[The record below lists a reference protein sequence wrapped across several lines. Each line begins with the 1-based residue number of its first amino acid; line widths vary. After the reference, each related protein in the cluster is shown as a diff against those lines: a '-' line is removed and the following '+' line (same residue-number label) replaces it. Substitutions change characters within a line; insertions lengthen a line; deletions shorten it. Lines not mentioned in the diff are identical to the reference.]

1 MTDMLAG
8 LTATASIRDVAHDQ
22 EIIVRHLAARVR
34 EQLSGRAPEM
44 ALLSQRPSQLLQL
57 GVLPP
62 LPTPTEDSGLT
73 PEQLAREWGKPPS
86 HLGFTFTL
94 CPAQDATAVSFELQG
109 DFLFYLQRYPTLDDQ
124 RAAHGLEESEGE
136 NEQDDE
142 SANLGTNAQPAST
155 IPVAERFERVHID
168 SGRLPVTLDLTKMR
182 DRLTIPLDDVVDP
195 ILRPI
200 LDDLRTAYPFT
211 LIGQRISAAALDA
224 DEESWQLSLAG
235 AEVPAIRS
243 KSPHDTPKAAI
254 EVDWRRQPNGAIRVR
269 CVLQNKTLEPRDPG
283 KRRKKETPTMWREL
297 AFFDSRLRAYE
308 TDESFAATFF
318 RETPRGF
325 RYDKLRTVEAT
336 STNCAARRLGQD
348 EHPERPLSTDTFPLY
363 RQPRVDQNND
373 EQVLMRFDELRGP
386 DALAVLGRIEQAMA
400 GYEAAWRRAIAGW
413 QNEGTRDDAEQALRD
428 FQERDMK
435 LFARGLRCLR
445 DDEQLLA
452 AFQAA
457 NEVFHRIDQS
467 KPEGRRFGTWR
478 LFQVVFQVCELGA
491 LRVREAP
498 GEHDL
503 RAQLDVC
510 DVLHFSTGG
519 GKTEAYLGLIL
530 IGLFYARLRGKKR
543 GVSAVLR
550 FPLRML
556 SVQQLARI
564 LDVLWWGEHYRQ
576 ELIAQG
582 VSIAGG
588 EYSGDRFL
596 LGYWVG
602 RGNTPN
608 SLTDTREN
616 NERDNITWWAGSSA
630 DDLREERMVTLCPN
644 PACGG
649 EIDLIADVEE
659 VRLRHVC
666 RKCGEEMPL
675 VMTDDEVYRYL
686 PSVLVA
692 TVDKLA
698 HVARAPELAGMFA
711 GPAYRCPKHGYFQNH
726 QLVFGD
732 GRGVKADDRCLAGR
746 YCSVDA
752 AEYQLVGPTHDPAP
766 ELHIQDELHL
776 LEEELGSL
784 DAHYETLFELLAT
797 ELGSGLPPKSIAAS
811 ATVESVEGQ
820 VLHLYARDARVFP
833 SSGWE
838 LGESFYVHTTSAA
851 RRLYFGALPFRA
863 DPAEFGERV
872 QRYLHEEV
880 VRMQDNPATAL
891 AQLRGDGLSPGYD
904 EGWLLSQLLYYEL
917 TLGYV
922 NRKQDADRIGSRLR
936 YATFGAADE
945 RLDVETLVADY
956 TTLANISA
964 VLNRIE
970 EQYDRE
976 PDRTRRLRALVATS
990 IVSHGV
996 DLNAL
1001 NLMVLNGMTPS
1012 VAGYV
1017 QSSSRSGRTHVGLVI
1032 VGFDARKARE
1042 RSFYEYFLKYHE
1054 FLDRL
1059 ITPVPVNRFAKFSA
1073 RWTVSGVMSALLL
1086 IAYQSERAQR
1096 LGPDPAKPRKTL
1108 GYAPEL
1114 RSWLGGAEEPSP
1126 DKEAHVRARVH
1137 RALGLGK
1144 HIHEEDGS
1152 SRPLFDPVWEESLG
1166 EAVDAAFSSQM
1177 ARLKEEGGKS
1187 TTSERFRPGVLASF
1201 RSVDLP
1207 MEFAAYGESQRI
1219 EHDLAAR
1226 RIGAGRPAVS
1236 SDPED

>member
-1 MTDMLAG
+1 MTDVLASS
-8 LTATASIRDVAHDQ
+8 ATGTPIRDVAHDQ
-22 EIIVRHLAARVR
+22 ERIVRHLAKRVQ
-34 EQLSGRAPEM
+34 EQLNGRAPEM
-44 ALLSQRPSQLLQL
+44 ALLDQRPSQLLQL

-62 LPTPTEDSGLT
+62 LPTPDDDSGMT

-94 CPAQDATAVSFELQG
+94 SPAPSSASANFELEA
-109 DFLFYLQRYPTLDDQ
+109 DFVFYIQRYPTLDDQ
-124 RAAHGLEESEGE
+124 RAAQGVEESE
-136 NEQDDE
+136 NEDDQE
-142 SANLGTNAQPAST
+142 PSTGSDAQHTGT
-155 IPVAERFERVHID
+155 IPVAERFERVEID
-168 SGRLPVTLDLTKMR
+168 SGRFGVTLDLTKMR
-182 DRLTIPLDDVVDP
+182 DRLTISLDDVLDP

-200 LDDLRTAYPFT
+200 LDDARTAYPFT
-211 LIGQRISAAALDA
+211 LVGQRINAETLDGTEA
-224 DEESWQLSLAG
+224 SWRLSLTDSEIPG
-235 AEVPAIRS
+235 IRS
-243 KSPHDTPKAAI
+243 KQPHATPKAAI
-254 EVDWRRQPNGAIRVR
+254 EVDWRRQPTGTIRIR

-283 KRRKKETPTMWREL
+283 KRRKEKTPTMWREL

-308 TDESFAATFF
+308 TGEQFTPTFF
-318 RETPRGF
+318 REAPRGF

-336 STNCAARRLGQD
+336 STNCTARRLAEAED
-348 EHPERPLSTDTFPLY
+348 TERPLSTDTFPLY

-373 EQVLMRFDELRGP
+373 EQVRMEFDELRGP
-386 DALAVLGRIEQAMA
+386 DTLAVLARIEQAMA
-400 GYEAAWRRAIAGW
+400 GYEATWRRIIAEW
-413 QNEGTRDDAEQALRD
+413 RNDGTRADAEQALRY
-428 FQERDMK
+428 FQERDVK

-452 AFQAA
+452 AFRAA
-457 NEVFHRIDQS
+457 NEVFHRIDQA

-498 GEHDL
+498 QEHDL

-530 IGLFYARLRGKKR
+530 VDLFYARLRGKKR

-576 ELIAQG
+576 ELIEQETT
-582 VSIAGG
+582 VNGG
-588 EYSGDRFL
+588 DYTGDKFL

-608 SLTDTREN
+608 SLTDTRES
-616 NERDNITWWAGSSA
+616 NERDNILWWAGSSA
-630 DDLREERMVTLCPN
+630 EDLREERMVTLCPN

-649 EIDLIADVEE
+649 EIDLVADVEN
-659 VRLRHVC
+659 VRLKHIC
-666 RKCGEEMPL
+666 RACGEDMPL

-686 PSVLVA
+686 PTVLVA

-698 HVARAPELAGMFA
+698 HLARAPELAGVFA
-711 GPAYRCPKHGYFQNH
+711 GPAYYCPKHGYFQNH
-726 QLVFGD
+726 QLVFGE
-732 GRGVKADDRCLAGR
+732 GRGVKEDDRCLAGR
-746 YCSVDA
+746 YCTLDA
-752 AEYQLVGPTHDPAP
+752 SQYQVVGPTHDPAP

-784 DAHYETLFELLAT
+784 DAHYETLFELLSV
-797 ELGSGLPPKSIAAS
+797 ELGSGLPPKAIAAS

-833 SSGWE
+833 SSGWA
-838 LGESFYVHTTSAA
+838 LGESFYVHTTPAA
-851 RRLYFGALPFRA
+851 RRLYFGALPYRA

-880 VRMQDNPATAL
+880 IRMQDDLTAAL
-891 AQLRGDGLSPGYD
+891 GQLKSSGLSAERD
-904 EGWLLSQLLYYEL
+904 EAWLASQLLHYEL
-917 TLGYV
+917 SLGYV
-922 NRKQDADRIGSRLR
+922 NRKQDADRIGSRIR
-936 YATFGAADE
+936 YATFGADDE
-945 RLDVETLVADY
+945 HLDVETLVADY
-956 TTLANISA
+956 TTLASISA
-964 VLNRIE
+964 VLNRID

-1017 QSSSRSGRTHVGLVI
+1017 QSSSRSGRTHVGLIV

-1042 RSFYEYFLKYHE
+1042 RSFYEYFLQVSRIPRPTDHARSGEPLCKVQRT
-1054 FLDRL
+1054 LDR
-1059 ITPVPVNRFAKFSA
+1059 
-1073 RWTVSGVMSALLL
+1073 
-1086 IAYQSERAQR
+1086 
-1096 LGPDPAKPRKTL
+1096 
-1108 GYAPEL
+1108 
-1114 RSWLGGAEEPSP
+1114 SWR
-1126 DKEAHVRARVH
+1126 HVRNAAHRV
-1137 RALGLGK
+1137 
-1144 HIHEEDGS
+1144 
-1152 SRPLFDPVWEESLG
+1152 P
-1166 EAVDAAFSSQM
+1166 
-1177 ARLKEEGGKS
+1177 
-1187 TTSERFRPGVLASF
+1187 ERTRT
-1201 RSVDLP
+1201 
-1207 MEFAAYGESQRI
+1207 
-1219 EHDLAAR
+1219 AAR
-1226 RIGAGRPAVS
+1226 SRCN
-1236 SDPED
+1236 

>member
-1 MTDMLAG
+1 MTDVLAG
-8 LTATASIRDVAHDQ
+8 PPATTPIRDVAYDQ
-22 EIIVRHLAARVR
+22 ECIVRHLAARVR
-34 EQLSGRAPEM
+34 EQLNGQDPEM
-44 ALLSQRPSQLLQL
+44 AVLNQRPSQLLQL

-62 LPTPTEDSGLT
+62 LPTPDEDSGMT

-94 CPAQDATAVSFELQG
+94 HPDPDSVDVTFELRG
-109 DFLFYLQRYPTLDDQ
+109 DFLFYVQRYPTLDDQ
-124 RAAHGLEESEGE
+124 RAAQGLEESE
-136 NEQDDE
+136 NEQEDDDACTG
-142 SANLGTNAQPAST
+142 SNTQHADT

-168 SGRLPVTLDLTKMR
+168 SGRLPVSLNLTKTR
-182 DRLTIPLDDVVDP
+182 DRLTITLDDVVDP
-195 ILRPI
+195 VLGPV
-200 LDDLRTAYPFT
+200 LNDARTAYPFT
-211 LIGQRISAAALDA
+211 LVGQRISGTALEG
-224 DEESWQLSLAG
+224 DEEIWRQSLAG
-235 AEVPAIRS
+235 AEIPDVRT
-243 KSPHDTPKAAI
+243 KYPHATPKAAI
-254 EVDWRRQPNGAIRVR
+254 EVDWRRQPSGAIRVR

-283 KRRKKETPTMWREL
+283 RRRKEKAPTIWREL
-297 AFFDSRLRAYE
+297 AFFDCRLRAYE
-308 TDESFAATFF
+308 AEEPFAATFF
-318 RETPRGF
+318 REAPRGF

-336 STNCAARRLGQD
+336 STNCTARRLGED
-348 EHPERPLSTDTFPLY
+348 EDPERPISTDTFPLY

-373 EQVLMRFDELRGP
+373 EQVRMRFDDLRGP
-386 DALAVLGRIEQAMA
+386 DALGVLGRIEQAMA
-400 GYEAAWRRAIAGW
+400 GYEAAWRRVVADW
-413 QNEGTRDDAEQALRD
+413 ENEGTRGDAEQALLE
-428 FQERDMK
+428 FQGRDMK
-435 LFARGLRCLR
+435 LFTRGLRCLR

-457 NEVFHRIDQS
+457 NEVFYRIDQA
-467 KPEGRRFGTWR
+467 KPQHRRFGTWR

-530 IGLFYARLRGKKR
+530 IDLFYARLRGKKR

-564 LDVLWWGEHYRQ
+564 LDVLWWGERYRQ
-576 ELIAQG
+576 ELVEHG
-582 VSIAGG
+582 TSVGG
-588 EYSGDRFL
+588 GDYTGDRFL

-616 NERDNITWWAGSSA
+616 NERDNITWWARCSSE
-630 DDLREERMVTLCPN
+630 DLREERMVTLCPN

-649 EIDLIADVEE
+649 EIDLVPDVDE

-666 RKCGEEMPL
+666 RECREDMPL

-698 HVARAPELAGMFA
+698 HLARAPELAGMFS

-726 QLVFGD
+726 QLVFGE
-732 GRGVKADDRCLAGR
+732 GRGVKDDDRCLAGR
-746 YCSVDA
+746 YCTVDA
-752 AEYQLVGPTHDPAP
+752 AEYELVEPTHDPAP

-797 ELGSGLPPKSIAAS
+797 ELGSGLPPKVIAAS

-820 VLHLYARDARVFP
+820 VLHLYARDTRVFP

-838 LGESFYVHTTSAA
+838 LGESFYVHTTPAA
-851 RRLYFGALPFRA
+851 RRLYFGALPYRA

-880 VRMQDNPATAL
+880 IGMQDNPVEAL
-891 AQLRGDGLSPGYD
+891 AQLRTGGLSSERD
-904 EGWLLSQLLYYEL
+904 EAWLTSQLLHYEL
-917 TLGYV
+917 SLGYV
-922 NRKQDADRIGSRLR
+922 NRKQDADRIGSRVR
-936 YATFGAADE
+936 YSTFGATKE
-945 RLDVETLVADY
+945 HLDVETLVADY
-956 TTLANISA
+956 TTLASISA

-1073 RWTVSGVMSALLL
+1073 RWTVPGVISALLL
-1086 IAYQSERAQR
+1086 IAYQSERSQR
-1096 LGPDPAKPRKTL
+1096 LGLDATKPRKTL
-1108 GYAPEL
+1108 AYAPEL
-1114 RSWLGGAEEPSP
+1114 RGWLGSAEEPSP
-1126 DKEAHVRARVH
+1126 GKEDHIRARVQ
-1137 RALGLGK
+1137 RSVGLGK
-1144 HIHEEDGS
+1144 HIHQEDGT
-1152 SRPLFDPVWEESLG
+1152 SRPLFDPVWEESLR
-1166 EAVDAAFSSQM
+1166 EAIDAAFSSQM
-1177 ARLKEEGGKS
+1177 GRLKEEGGKN

-1226 RIGAGRPAVS
+1226 RVGRGQPAVS
-1236 SDPED
+1236 TDPED

>member
-1 MTDMLAG
+1 MTDVLAEP
-8 LTATASIRDVAHDQ
+8 TATTPIRDVAHDQ
-22 EIIVRHLAARVR
+22 ELIVQHLAARVR
-34 EQLSGRAPEM
+34 QQLNGRAPEM
-44 ALLSQRPSQLLQL
+44 ALLNQRPSQLLQL

-62 LPTPTEDSGLT
+62 LPTPGEDSGMT

-94 CPAQDATAVSFELQG
+94 RPDPGIAAVSFELRS
-109 DFLFYLQRYPTLDDQ
+109 DFLFYVQRYPTLDDQ
-124 RAAHGLEESEGE
+124 RAAQGLDEGGGE
-136 NEQDDE
+136 NSQDNE
-142 SANLGTNAQPAST
+142 EGNPGTSGQHSGT
-155 IPVAERFERVHID
+155 VPVVERFERVHID

-182 DRLTIPLDDVVDP
+182 DRLTIPLDDVIDP
-195 ILRPI
+195 VLRPV
-200 LDDLRTAYPFT
+200 LDDLCTAYPFT
-211 LIGQRISAAALDA
+211 LVGQRINAAALDG
-224 DEESWQLSLAG
+224 DEESWRLSLAE
-235 AEVPAIRS
+235 AEVPGVRGE
-243 KSPHDTPKAAI
+243 SPHATPKAAI
-254 EVDWRRQPNGAIRVR
+254 EIDWRRQPDGAIRVR

-283 KRRKKETPTMWREL
+283 KRRKDKTPTMWREL
-297 AFFDSRLRAYE
+297 SFFDSRLRAYE
-308 TDESFAATFF
+308 AGEPFAATFF
-318 RETPRGF
+318 REAPRGF
-325 RYDKLRTVEAT
+325 RYDKLRTVEVT
-336 STNCAARRLGQD
+336 STNCTARRLD
-348 EHPERPLSTDTFPLY
+348 HEEDPERPLSTDTFPLY
-363 RQPRVDQNND
+363 RQARVDQNEN
-373 EQVLMRFDELRGP
+373 EQVRMRFDELRGD
-386 DALAVLGRIEQAMA
+386 DALTVLGRIEQAMA
-400 GYEAAWRRAIAGW
+400 DYEAAWRRTIAEW
-413 QNEGTRDDAEQALRD
+413 QNEGTRDDVEQALFD
-428 FQERDMK
+428 FQERDVK

-457 NEVFHRIDQS
+457 NEVFHRIDQA

-530 IGLFYARLRGKKR
+530 IDLFYARLRGKKR

-564 LDVLWWGEHYRQ
+564 LDVLWWGERYRQ
-576 ELIAQG
+576 ELIERGA
-582 VSIAGG
+582 SIAD
-588 EYSGDRFL
+588 GDYTGDQFL

-644 PACGG
+644 PTCGG
-649 EIDLIADVEE
+649 DIELVADVDE
-659 VRLRHVC
+659 VRLRHFC
-666 RKCGEEMPL
+666 RKCGEDLPL

-698 HVARAPELAGMFA
+698 HLARAPELAGMFA
-711 GPAYRCPKHGYFQNH
+711 GPAYYCPKHGYFQNH

-732 GRGVKADDRCLAGR
+732 GRGVKDDDRCLAGR
-746 YCSVDA
+746 YCTVDA

-797 ELGSGLPPKSIAAS
+797 ELGSGLPPKAIAAS

-838 LGESFYVHTTSAA
+838 LGESFYVHTTPAA

-880 VRMQDNPATAL
+880 IRMQDDPAGAL
-891 AQLRGDGLSPGYD
+891 AQLKASGLTPECD
-904 EGWLLSQLLYYEL
+904 KAWLSKQLQHYEL
-917 TLGYV
+917 SLGYV
-922 NRKQDADRIGSRLR
+922 NRKQDADRIGSRIR
-936 YATFGAADE
+936 YATFGAAEE

-956 TTLANISA
+956 TTLASISA

-1032 VGFDARKARE
+1032 VGFNARKARE

-1073 RWTVSGVMSALLL
+1073 RWTVPGVMSALLL
-1086 IAYQSERAQR
+1086 IAYQNERAQR
-1096 LGPDPAKPRKTL
+1096 LGLDAAKPRKTL
-1108 GYAPEL
+1108 AYAPEL
-1114 RSWLGGAEEPSP
+1114 RGWLGGAEEPSP
-1126 DKEAHVRARVH
+1126 GKDDHIRARVH
-1137 RALGLGK
+1137 RAVGLGK
-1144 HIHEEDGS
+1144 HIHEDDGT

-1166 EAVDAAFSSQM
+1166 EAIDAAFSSQM
-1177 ARLKEEGGKS
+1177 GRLKEEGGKS

-1226 RIGAGRPAVS
+1226 RIGAGRPAIS
-1236 SDPED
+1236 TDPED

>member
-1 MTDMLAG
+1 VTD
-8 LTATASIRDVAHDQ
+8 
-22 EIIVRHLAARVR
+22 
-34 EQLSGRAPEM
+34 
-44 ALLSQRPSQLLQL
+44 
-57 GVLPP
+57 
-62 LPTPTEDSGLT
+62 
-73 PEQLAREWGKPPS
+73 
-86 HLGFTFTL
+86 
-94 CPAQDATAVSFELQG
+94 VSFELQG
-109 DFLFYLQRYPTLDDQ
+109 DFLFYVQRYPTLNDQ
-124 RAAHGLEESEGE
+124 RAAQGHEESE
-136 NEQDDE
+136 NDEQDDQDSDTGT
-142 SANLGTNAQPAST
+142 SAQHSGTM
-155 IPVAERFERVHID
+155 PVAERFERLHID

-195 ILRPI
+195 LLRPV
-200 LDDLRTAYPFT
+200 LDDARTAYPFA
-211 LIGQRISAAALDA
+211 LVGQRIDAALLDG
-224 DEESWQLSLAG
+224 DDESWRLSLG
-235 AEVPAIRS
+235 EAEIQEVRS
-243 KSPHDTPKAAI
+243 QHAHATPKAAI
-254 EVDWRRQPNGAIRVR
+254 EIDWRRQPHGAIRVR

-283 KRRKKETPTMWREL
+283 KRSKEKAPTMWREL

-308 TDESFAATFF
+308 TDHPFTTTFF
-318 RETPRGF
+318 REAPRGF

-336 STNCAARRLGQD
+336 STNCTARRLAETDDPQ
-348 EHPERPLSTDTFPLY
+348 RPLSTDTFPLY

-373 EQVLMRFDELRGP
+373 EQVRMRFDELRGP
-386 DALAVLGRIEQAMA
+386 DALTVLGRIEQAMA
-400 GYEAAWRRAIAGW
+400 SYEATWRRTIAEW
-413 QNEGTRDDAEQALRD
+413 PNEGTRGDAEQALRD
-428 FQERDMK
+428 FQERDVK
-435 LFARGLRCLR
+435 LFTRGLRCLR

-452 AFQAA
+452 AFRAA
-457 NEVFHRIDQS
+457 NEVFHRIDQA
-467 KPEGRRFGTWR
+467 KPESLRFGTWR

-498 GEHDL
+498 DEHDL

-530 IGLFYARLRGKKR
+530 IDLFYARLRGKKR

-564 LDVLWWGEHYRQ
+564 LDVLWWGERYRQ
-576 ELIAQG
+576 ELIERGA
-582 VSIAGG
+582 SIAGG
-588 EYSGDRFL
+588 NYTGDRFL

-602 RGNTPN
+602 RNNTPN

-630 DDLREERMVTLCPN
+630 QDLREERMVTLCPN

-649 EIDLIADVEE
+649 EIDLVADVDE

-666 RKCGEEMPL
+666 RECGEDMPL

-686 PSVLVA
+686 PCVLVA

-698 HVARAPELAGMFA
+698 HLARAPELAGMFA
-711 GPAYRCPKHGYFQNH
+711 GPTYYCPKHGYFQNH

-746 YCSVDA
+746 YCTVDA
-752 AEYQLVGPTHDPAP
+752 GDYQLVGPTHDPAP
-766 ELHIQDELHL
+766 QLHIQDELHL

-784 DAHYETLFELLAT
+784 DAHYETLFELLAA
-797 ELGSGLPPKSIAAS
+797 ELGSGLPPKAIAAS

-838 LGESFYVHTTSAA
+838 LGESFYVHTTPAA

-880 VRMQDNPATAL
+880 IRMQDDPASAL
-891 AQLRGDGLSPGYD
+891 TQLKDRGVTPERDEQWLSD
-904 EGWLLSQLLYYEL
+904 QLLHYEL
-917 TLGYV
+917 SLGYV
-922 NRKQDADRIGSRLR
+922 NRKQDADRIGSRIR

-945 RLDVETLVADY
+945 HLDVETLVADY
-956 TTLANISA
+956 TTLASISA

-970 EQYDRE
+970 EQYDHE

-1001 NLMVLNGMTPS
+1001 NLMILNGMTPS

-1017 QSSSRSGRTHVGLVI
+1017 QSSSRSGRTHVGLVV

-1073 RWTVSGVMSALLL
+1073 RWTVPGVISALLL
-1086 IAYQSERAQR
+1086 IAYQNERAQR
-1096 LGPDPAKPRKTL
+1096 LGLDATKPRKTL

-1126 DKEAHVRARVH
+1126 DKEDHIRDRVQRAV
-1137 RALGLGK
+1137 GLGK
-1144 HIHEEDGS
+1144 HIHQDDGT
-1152 SRPLFDPVWEESLG
+1152 SRPLFDPVWEESLS
-1166 EAVDAAFSSQM
+1166 EAVNAAFISQM
-1177 ARLKEEGGKS
+1177 GRLKEEGGKN

-1226 RIGAGRPAVS
+1226 RIGGQPAVS
-1236 SDPED
+1236 VDPED